1 MFNKVL
7 LSKIRTVAAAG
18 LIHTLYRQ
26 VFANPI
32 SSFDRCRDHVAG
44 KTGLEI
50 GGPSAIFRRRGLFP
64 VYPVAARI
72 DNSNF
77 SARTIWN
84 DSLDSGFQFHKRRP
98 CGKQYF
104 FEATDLGEI
113 DRNSYDFVLSSHVLE
128 HVANPISALLE
139 WIRVVVP
146 GGVLVIVVP
155 HRDGTFDHRRP
166 VTALEH
172 LIADF
177 DRKTSESDT
186 THLAEI
192 LELHDLSRDPEAGS
206 IDAFRSRA
214 EKNLENRSLHHHVF
228 DTTLAVEL
236 IDYSG
241 LQLLAVEAARPYHIF
256 LVAQKLMNGQ
266 ICENDSF
273 KGWQAA
279 YRSSS
284 PFTTDRAG

>member
-1 MFNKVL
+1 MLNKVL
-7 LSKIRTVAAAG
+7 LSKMRSVAAAG
-18 LIHTLYRQ
+18 LIHTVYRH

-32 SSFDRCRDHVAG
+32 ASFDLFRDLFTG

-77 SARTIWN
+77 SPRTIWE
-84 DSLDSGFQFHKRRP
+84 DSLGSSFQFDKRRP
-98 CGKQYF
+98 YGKQYF
-104 FEATDLGEI
+104 LEATDLSKI
-113 DRNSYDFVLSSHVLE
+113 NLNSYDFVLSSHVLE
-128 HVANPISALLE
+128 HIANPISALLE

-146 GGVLVIVVP
+146 GGILAIVVP
-155 HRDGTFDHRRP
+155 HREGTFDHRRP

-177 DRKTSESDT
+177 DCRASEADT

-192 LELHDLSRDPEAGS
+192 LQLHDLSRDPEAGD

-214 EKNLENRSLHHHVF
+214 QNNLENRSLHHHVF
-228 DTTLAVEL
+228 DTRLAVGL

-241 LQLLAVEAARPYHIF
+241 LQILAVEAARPYHIF
-256 LVAQKLMNGQ
+256 VVAHKLMDGQ
-266 ICENDSF
+266 SCNNDRF
-273 KGWQAA
+273 RGRQAA

-284 PFTTDRAG
+284 PFTTDRYG